1 MSVAHFRDDTIQL
14 IKDTADIVE
23 IIGENV
29 NLKKNGVNFK
39 GLCPFHSEKTPSFMV
54 NPERRSFHCFGCGE
68 GGDVLSF
75 MMKFHR
81 LSFHDALKELARRY
95 QINLPQDTLSPADQ
109 ERTQKRRQL
118 ADINDRAAALF
129 HDLLLHSP
137 SAEKARRYLENRG
150 IPLEVVKTFRLGY
163 APDSWDFLT
172 SKLESE
178 FPLGLIKDTGLIV
191 PRAKSGFYDRFRNR
205 ILFPISSASGKIV
218 GFGGRILG
226 EGQPK
231 YLNTP
236 ETMLFDKSRTLFGLY
251 QNKDSIRK
259 ENICIVV
266 EGNFDLLALV
276 ACGISNVVAPLGTA
290 LTQNHVRAI
299 KAYAEEVILL
309 FDGDSAGLK
318 AAMRTAP
325 LFLTE
330 QMTARISVLPE
341 NHDPDSY
348 VREHGREG
356 IGKLL
361 DNAMSL
367 PEFIFARLVKQF
379 GLSLEGKSKIV
390 SELQPLVKA
399 IGDNYL
405 QRTVFI
411 NHFSNKLGITP
422 EQLEAGLR
430 APKERE
436 FPTAKQNQANLT
448 RLSRKEEQLLKFLV
462 IYTEY
467 LNDFLEAGLDDII
480 ASDFG
485 RSLLAPLR
493 AFVERGVDSGPDA
506 LLEMTTGDERSFI
519 SEVLVSA
526 PFLSE
531 ELKEAEAAE
540 KISWLRKL
548 RLEIKKQRLIE
559 QINEAHLSRNEALW
573 MELMEEKKKIDEAFA
588 SY

>member
-29 NLKKNGVNFK
+29 NLKKSGVNFK

-75 MMKFHR
+75 MMKYHR
-81 LSFHDALKELARRY
+81 LTFHDALKELARKY
-95 QINLPQDTLSPADQ
+95 QIDLPQDALSPADQ
-109 ERTQKRRQL
+109 ERTQKRRL
-118 ADINDRAAALF
+118 LSEINDKAAALF
-129 HDLLLHSP
+129 HDLLLNSP
-137 SAEKARRYLENRG
+137 AAKMARSYLENRG
-150 IPLEVVKTFRLGY
+150 IPLEVIKTFRLGY
-163 APDSWDFLT
+163 APDSWDFLV
-172 SKLESE
+172 SKLEPE
-178 FPLGLIKDTGLIV
+178 FPIELIKDAGLIV
-191 PRAKSGFYDRFRNR
+191 PRTKSGFYDRFRKR
-205 ILFPISSASGKIV
+205 ILFPISSATGQTI

-226 EGQPK
+226 DGQPK

-251 QNKDSIRK
+251 QNKDFIRK
-259 ENICIVV
+259 ENICIIV

-276 ACGISNVVAPLGTA
+276 AYGISNVVAPLGTA

-318 AAMRTAP
+318 AAMRAAP

-341 NHDPDSY
+341 KHDPDTY

-356 IGKLL
+356 LSELL
-361 DNAMSL
+361 DHAMSL

-390 SELQPLVKA
+390 AELQPLIKA

-411 NHFSNKLGITP
+411 NHFSKKLGVTP
-422 EQLEAGLR
+422 QQLEEGLR
-430 APKERE
+430 APTDRQ
-436 FPTAKQNQANLT
+436 PAITRQNQTGATPLPK
-448 RLSRKEEQLLKFLV
+448 KEEQLLKFLV
-462 IYTEY
+462 IYAEY
-467 LNDFLEAGLDDII
+467 FNDFLEAGLEEIVD
-480 ASDFG
+480 SDFG
-485 RSLLAPLR
+485 RSILTLLR
-493 AFVERGVDSGPDA
+493 DFVEKGVDSGPDA
-506 LLEMTTGDERSFI
+506 LLEISSGDERSFI
-519 SEVLVSA
+519 SKVLVSA
-526 PFLSE
+526 PSLSE
-531 ELKEAEAAE
+531 EVKEAEAAE
-540 KISWLRKL
+540 KVSWLRKSSL
-548 RLEIKKQRLIE
+548 RIKKQRLIE
-559 QINEAHLSRNEALW
+559 KINEAHLSQNESLW
-573 MELMEEKKKIDEAFA
+573 MELIEEMKKTDEALAA
-588 SY
+588 S